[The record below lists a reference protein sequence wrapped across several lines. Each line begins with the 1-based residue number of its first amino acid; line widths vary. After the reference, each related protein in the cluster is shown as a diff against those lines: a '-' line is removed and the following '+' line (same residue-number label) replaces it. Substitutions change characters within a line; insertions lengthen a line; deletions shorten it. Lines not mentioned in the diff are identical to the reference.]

1 MEPQIKNKSTVL
13 VSGIKY
19 LFNNP
24 KINDIIAFKNLDGK
38 TLIKKITRKEKENYF
53 VEGNNKKDSLDSNKF
68 GMISKEQ
75 ILGKIIYI
83 FKNDI

>member
-13 VSGIKY
+13 VSGIEY

-24 KINDIIAFKNLDGK
+24 QINDIIAFKNLNGE